1 MAVLIFLGCLLGGIA
16 IGLPISWA
24 LLLCGAALMFWLD
37 MFDVQIMAQTLV
49 NGADSFSLLA
59 IPFFVLAGEIM
70 NAGGL
75 SKRIVDLPMKLVG
88 HKPGGLGYVGV
99 LAAMIMAS
107 LSGSAVAD
115 TAAVAALLV
124 PMMRS
129 ANYPVN
135 RAAGLIASGG
145 IIAPIIPPSIPF
157 IIFGVSSGL
166 SISKLFMA
174 GIAPGMMMG
183 ATLMLTWWWQASRLN
198 LPRQQKATM
207 QEIWHSF
214 VSGIWA
220 LFLPV
225 IIIGGFR
232 SGLFTPT
239 EAGAVAAFYALF
251 VATVIYREMTFAT
264 LWHVLIGA
272 AKTTSVVMFLVAS
285 AQVSAWLITI
295 AELPMMVS
303 DLLQPLVD
311 SPRLLFIVIMVAILI
326 VGMVMDLTPTVLIL
340 TPVLMPLVKEAGID
354 PIYFGVMFIINCS
367 IGLITPPIGNVL
379 NVISGVAKLK
389 FNDLLQE
396 RTKGELKLKLFPDST
411 LGNAQA
417 MISGVRGGTI
427 DMEMSGSNNFAGLS
441 PVMNLLDVP
450 FLFRDTAH
458 AHKTLDGKVGDDLK
472 ASLEGKGLKV
482 LAYWENG
489 WRDVTN
495 SRAPVKTPADLKG
508 LKIRTN
514 NSPMNIAAFKV
525 FGANPIPMPFAEV
538 YTGLETRTID
548 AQEHPI
554 NVVWSAKFFEVQKFL
569 SLTHHA
575 YSPLLVVINKAKF
588 DGLSPEFQQA
598 LVSSAQEAGNYQRK
612 LVAED
617 QQKIIDGMKEAGVE
631 VITDL
636 DRKAFSDALGN
647 QVRDMFVKDV
657 PQGADLLKAV
667 DEVQ

>member
-16 IGLPISWA
+16 IGLPIAWA

-145 IIAPIIPPSIPF
+145 IIAPII
-157 IIFGVSSGL
+157 
-166 SISKLFMA
+166 
-174 GIAPGMMMG
+174 APGMMMG

-251 VATVIYREMTFAT
+251 VATVIYREMTFAI

-389 FNDLLQE
+389 FD
-396 RTKGELKLKLFPDST
+396 D
-411 LGNAQA
+411 A
-417 MISGVRGGTI
+417 VRGV
-427 DMEMSGSNNFAGLS
+427 F
-441 PVMNLLDVP
+441 PY
-450 FLFRDTAH
+450 
-458 AHKTLDGKVGDDLK
+458 
-472 ASLEGKGLKV
+472 V
-482 LAYWENG
+482 L
-489 WRDVTN
+489 V
-495 SRAPVKTPADLKG
+495 L
-508 LKIRTN
+508 
-514 NSPMNIAAFKV
+514 
-525 FGANPIPMPFAEV
+525 
-538 YTGLETRTID
+538 
-548 AQEHPI
+548 
-554 NVVWSAKFFEVQKFL
+554 
-569 SLTHHA
+569 
-575 YSPLLVVINKAKF
+575 YSLLVVFVFIPDLIILPLKWIN
-588 DGLSPEFQQA
+588 
-598 LVSSAQEAGNYQRK
+598 
-612 LVAED
+612 
-617 QQKIIDGMKEAGVE
+617 
-631 VITDL
+631 
-636 DRKAFSDALGN
+636 
-647 QVRDMFVKDV
+647 
-657 PQGADLLKAV
+657 
-667 DEVQ
+667 

>member
-1 MAVLIFLGCLLGGIA
+1 
-16 IGLPISWA
+16 
-24 LLLCGAALMFWLD
+24 
-37 MFDVQIMAQTLV
+37 
-49 NGADSFSLLA
+49 
-59 IPFFVLAGEIM
+59 
-70 NAGGL
+70 
-75 SKRIVDLPMKLVG
+75 
-88 HKPGGLGYVGV
+88 
-99 LAAMIMAS
+99 
-107 LSGSAVAD
+107 
-115 TAAVAALLV
+115 
-124 PMMRS
+124 
-129 ANYPVN
+129 
-135 RAAGLIASGG
+135 
-145 IIAPIIPPSIPF
+145 
-157 IIFGVSSGL
+157 
-166 SISKLFMA
+166 
-174 GIAPGMMMG
+174 
-183 ATLMLTWWWQASRLN
+183 
-198 LPRQQKATM
+198 
-207 QEIWHSF
+207 
-214 VSGIWA
+214 
-220 LFLPV
+220 
-225 IIIGGFR
+225 
-232 SGLFTPT
+232 
-239 EAGAVAAFYALF
+239 
-251 VATVIYREMTFAT
+251 MTFAT

>member
-1 MAVLIFLGCLLGGIA
+1 MKKILEAILAINLAVLSCIVFINIILRYGFQTSILSVDELSRYLFVWLTFIGAIVAFMDNAHVQVTFLVEKLSPAWQRRVALVTHSLILFICGALAWGATLKTIQDWSDYSP
-16 IGLPISWA
+16 ILGLPIAWA

-389 FNDLLQE
+389 FD
-396 RTKGELKLKLFPDST
+396 D
-411 LGNAQA
+411 A
-417 MISGVRGGTI
+417 VRGV
-427 DMEMSGSNNFAGLS
+427 F
-441 PVMNLLDVP
+441 PY
-450 FLFRDTAH
+450 
-458 AHKTLDGKVGDDLK
+458 
-472 ASLEGKGLKV
+472 V
-482 LAYWENG
+482 L
-489 WRDVTN
+489 V
-495 SRAPVKTPADLKG
+495 L
-508 LKIRTN
+508 
-514 NSPMNIAAFKV
+514 
-525 FGANPIPMPFAEV
+525 
-538 YTGLETRTID
+538 
-548 AQEHPI
+548 
-554 NVVWSAKFFEVQKFL
+554 
-569 SLTHHA
+569 
-575 YSPLLVVINKAKF
+575 YSLLVVFVFIPDLIILPLKWIN
-588 DGLSPEFQQA
+588 
-598 LVSSAQEAGNYQRK
+598 
-612 LVAED
+612 
-617 QQKIIDGMKEAGVE
+617 
-631 VITDL
+631 
-636 DRKAFSDALGN
+636 
-647 QVRDMFVKDV
+647 
-657 PQGADLLKAV
+657 
-667 DEVQ
+667 

>member
-1 MAVLIFLGCLLGGIA
+1 
-16 IGLPISWA
+16 
-24 LLLCGAALMFWLD
+24 
-37 MFDVQIMAQTLV
+37 
-49 NGADSFSLLA
+49 
-59 IPFFVLAGEIM
+59 
-70 NAGGL
+70 
-75 SKRIVDLPMKLVG
+75 
-88 HKPGGLGYVGV
+88 
-99 LAAMIMAS
+99 
-107 LSGSAVAD
+107 
-115 TAAVAALLV
+115 
-124 PMMRS
+124 
-129 ANYPVN
+129 
-135 RAAGLIASGG
+135 
-145 IIAPIIPPSIPF
+145 
-157 IIFGVSSGL
+157 
-166 SISKLFMA
+166 
-174 GIAPGMMMG
+174 
-183 ATLMLTWWWQASRLN
+183 
-198 LPRQQKATM
+198 
-207 QEIWHSF
+207 
-214 VSGIWA
+214 
-220 LFLPV
+220 
-225 IIIGGFR
+225 
-232 SGLFTPT
+232 
-239 EAGAVAAFYALF
+239 
-251 VATVIYREMTFAT
+251 
-264 LWHVLIGA
+264 
-272 AKTTSVVMFLVAS
+272 
-285 AQVSAWLITI
+285 
-295 AELPMMVS
+295 MMVS

>member
-16 IGLPISWA
+16 IGLPIAWA
-24 LLLCGAALMFWLD
+24 LLLCGAALMFWLG

-75 SKRIVDLPMKLVG
+75 SKRIVDLPMKLV
-88 HKPGGLGYVGV
+88 
-99 LAAMIMAS
+99 
-107 LSGSAVAD
+107 
-115 TAAVAALLV
+115 
-124 PMMRS
+124 
-129 ANYPVN
+129 
-135 RAAGLIASGG
+135 GLIASGG

-311 SPRLLFIVIMVAILI
+311 SPRLLFIVIMLAILI

-389 FNDLLQE
+389 FD
-396 RTKGELKLKLFPDST
+396 D
-411 LGNAQA
+411 A
-417 MISGVRGGTI
+417 VRGV
-427 DMEMSGSNNFAGLS
+427 F
-441 PVMNLLDVP
+441 PY
-450 FLFRDTAH
+450 
-458 AHKTLDGKVGDDLK
+458 
-472 ASLEGKGLKV
+472 V
-482 LAYWENG
+482 L
-489 WRDVTN
+489 V
-495 SRAPVKTPADLKG
+495 L
-508 LKIRTN
+508 
-514 NSPMNIAAFKV
+514 
-525 FGANPIPMPFAEV
+525 
-538 YTGLETRTID
+538 
-548 AQEHPI
+548 
-554 NVVWSAKFFEVQKFL
+554 
-569 SLTHHA
+569 
-575 YSPLLVVINKAKF
+575 YSLLVVFVFIPDLIILPLKWIN
-588 DGLSPEFQQA
+588 
-598 LVSSAQEAGNYQRK
+598 
-612 LVAED
+612 
-617 QQKIIDGMKEAGVE
+617 
-631 VITDL
+631 
-636 DRKAFSDALGN
+636 
-647 QVRDMFVKDV
+647 
-657 PQGADLLKAV
+657 
-667 DEVQ
+667 

>member
-16 IGLPISWA
+16 IGLPIAWA
-24 LLLCGAALMFWLD
+24 LLLCGAALMFWLG

-124 PMMRS
+124 PMM
-129 ANYPVN
+129 
-135 RAAGLIASGG
+135 
-145 IIAPIIPPSIPF
+145 PPSIPF

-174 GIAPGMMMG
+174 GVAPGIMMG

-198 LPRQQKATM
+198 LPRQQKATKR
-207 QEIWHSF
+207 EIWHSF

-311 SPRLLFIVIMVAILI
+311 SPRLLFIVIMLAILI

-389 FNDLLQE
+389 FD
-396 RTKGELKLKLFPDST
+396 D
-411 LGNAQA
+411 A
-417 MISGVRGGTI
+417 VRGV
-427 DMEMSGSNNFAGLS
+427 F
-441 PVMNLLDVP
+441 PY
-450 FLFRDTAH
+450 
-458 AHKTLDGKVGDDLK
+458 
-472 ASLEGKGLKV
+472 V
-482 LAYWENG
+482 L
-489 WRDVTN
+489 V
-495 SRAPVKTPADLKG
+495 L
-508 LKIRTN
+508 
-514 NSPMNIAAFKV
+514 
-525 FGANPIPMPFAEV
+525 
-538 YTGLETRTID
+538 
-548 AQEHPI
+548 
-554 NVVWSAKFFEVQKFL
+554 
-569 SLTHHA
+569 
-575 YSPLLVVINKAKF
+575 YSLLVVFVFIPDLIILPLKWIN
-588 DGLSPEFQQA
+588 
-598 LVSSAQEAGNYQRK
+598 
-612 LVAED
+612 
-617 QQKIIDGMKEAGVE
+617 
-631 VITDL
+631 
-636 DRKAFSDALGN
+636 
-647 QVRDMFVKDV
+647 
-657 PQGADLLKAV
+657 
-667 DEVQ
+667 